1 MAKKSITEKVADI
14 FVGAIARDLSKTVI
28 KRAKEAFAEKTSTR
42 KRLSRKKSTELEP
55 TNSDL
60 EPPQESA

>member
-1 MAKKSITEKVADI
+1 MAKKSLTEKVADI

-28 KRAKEAFAEKTSTR
+28 KRAKEALSEKTSSR
-42 KRLSRKKSTELEP
+42 KRLTRKKEP
-55 TNSDL
+55 LNTDL